1 MAYSSIT
8 KPKDYFNTVLYSGS
22 NSDQSITGVGFQP
35 DWVWIKN
42 RSSTPDHMLN
52 DAVRGAGK
60 QINSNTTTAELDRTC
75 LLYTSDAA
83 DE

>member
-8 KPKDYFNTVLYSGS
+8 KPKDYFNTILYSGS

-42 RSSTPDHMLN
+42 S
-52 DAVRGAGK
+52 
-60 QINSNTTTAELDRTC
+60 C